1 MSTIIERTS
10 YARAGLLGNPS
21 DGYFGKTIALSIR
34 NFSAR
39 VSIIQTQ
46 DIRIEAGSDDLDVYV
61 DLPAFLEQISRYGYY
76 GGVRL
81 IKAALKTFSDACREG
96 GITLPDK
103 KFTLSYRSD
112 IPRQLGMG
120 GSSAII
126 VAAMR
131 ALEAFFGITLDEEL
145 LPTFVLAAER
155 EELDIN
161 AGFMDRVIQVL
172 GGCVFMDLNRETVE
186 RTGRGIYLRMD
197 PELVPP
203 LYLAYKPV
211 LGKVSGSVL
220 NPIREAYDRGDKQTL
235 QMLEHIAGIAEEGKD
250 VLLRRDHDRLF
261 QLMNENFDFRSR
273 IMPITGSNMEL
284 IETARSCGASAKFAG
299 SGGAIIGLYSS
310 EKMFNRLVS
319 ELGRLDAVV
328 IKPDIG

>member
-39 VSIIQTQ
+39 VAIIQTQ
-46 DIRIEAGSDDLDVYV
+46 DIRIEAGREDLDAYA
-61 DLPAFLEQISRYGYY
+61 DLPAFLEHISLYGYY

-81 IKAALKTFSDACREG
+81 IKAALKKFSEACGER
-96 GITLPDK
+96 GITLEDK
-103 KFTLSYRSD
+103 NFTLSYQSD
-112 IPRQLGMG
+112 IPRQLGLG

-126 VAAMR
+126 VAAIR
-131 ALEAFFGITLDEEL
+131 ALEAFFGITLEEES
-145 LPTFVLAAER
+145 LPTIVLAAER
-155 EELDIN
+155 EELGIN

-172 GGCVFMDLNRETVE
+172 GGAVFMDLNREAVE
-186 RTGRGIYLRMD
+186 RTGRGIYLRLD

-203 LYLAYKPV
+203 LYLAYKPL
-211 LGKVSGSVL
+211 LGKVSGAVL
-220 NPIREAYDRGDKQTL
+220 NPIREAYDRGDKDTHRV
-235 QMLEHIAGIAEEGKD
+235 LEHIAGIAEEGKD
-250 VLLRRDHDRLF
+250 VLLRGDHDRLF
-261 QLMNENFDFRSR
+261 RLMNENFDCRSR
-273 IMPITGSNMEL
+273 IMPINRSNMEL

-299 SGGAIIGLYSS
+299 SGGAIIGMYGS
-310 EKMFNRLVS
+310 EEIFESLVTA
-319 ELGRLDAVV
+319 LGRLDAVV